1 MCAFCTMFSS
11 GPHWTEAGTNV
22 GRSGVTPVG
31 NARFVDRAYRLKLIN
46 RILRH
51 YGCKADDWAGGQYL
65 VHSHR
70 GRTEVVEQLPQIW
83 MTVEDI
89 AAKPVDPLDP
99 KLLSML
105 ADAGPVAQ
113 EATRADPR

>member
-11 GPHWTEAGTNV
+11 GPHWTEAGTDS
-22 GRSGVTPVG
+22 GRTGVTPVG

-46 RILRH
+46 KILRH
-51 YGCKADDWAGGQYL
+51 YGCKVDDWAGGQYL

-89 AAKPVDPLDP
+89 ATKPVDPLDP
-99 KLLSML
+99 QLLSRL
-105 ADAGPVAQ
+105 GEAGPV
-113 EATRADPR
+113 TRSGTA